1 MSKIINNSRNEYLVV
16 RKDFL
21 QNKKI
26 GLSGIG
32 LLVTLLSLPD
42 DCTLTVEKLA
52 AEVSEEKTAVEELL
66 KKLQAEGYV
75 SADEDEG
82 ITVWN
87 VSDRQMFVEEMRN
100 GKN

>member
-32 LLVTLLSLPD
+32 LLVTLLSLSD

-52 AEVSEEKTAVEELL
+52 AEVSEEKTVVEELL

>member
-32 LLVTLLSLPD
+32 LLVILLSLSD

-52 AEVSEEKTAVEELL
+52 AEIGEEKTVVEELL

-82 ITVWN
+82 TTVWY